1 MTSPPEDAQPADA
14 QPGDA
19 LLAGF
24 TVGITA
30 DRRWQEQADLL
41 GRRGA
46 SVIHG
51 PTILTVPLRS
61 QDALRAAT
69 LEVLAH
75 PPDIVIANTGI
86 GMRSWFD
93 AADRWGKGAELLA
106 TLSNARIYARGPKV
120 SAAVHKA
127 GLAVTAKAASERM
140 AEVIELVL
148 ASGAAG
154 ARIVFQRHGDE
165 APEMLAPLLA
175 AGAIVLEI
183 PVYQWIV
190 PDDAQPAIRLAEAV
204 AAGAVDAVTFTSAPA
219 VHNFLALAGEV
230 GLAGAVLDR
239 LNNGVLTACVGPVCA
254 GAAIEEGIAAPIV
267 PDRARLGPMIRELAD
282 RLVQSRGA
290 E

>member
-1 MTSPPEDAQPADA
+1 M
-14 QPGDA
+14 
-19 LLAGF
+19 
-24 TVGITA
+24 
-30 DRRWQEQADLL
+30 
-41 GRRGA
+41 
-46 SVIHG
+46 
-51 PTILTVPLRS
+51 
-61 QDALRAAT
+61 
-69 LEVLAH
+69 
-75 PPDIVIANTGI
+75 
-86 GMRSWFD
+86 
-93 AADRWGKGAELLA
+93 
-106 TLSNARIYARGPKV
+106 
-120 SAAVHKA
+120 
-127 GLAVTAKAASERM
+127 
-140 AEVIELVL
+140 
-148 ASGAAG
+148 
-154 ARIVFQRHGDE
+154 
-165 APEMLAPLLA
+165 LA